1 MAATPLLLLP
11 GLMTD
16 ARVWDPL
23 IHAASAQ
30 RLIVIGQTHTADSI
44 PDLAEQ
50 AAASMPDDGPFAVA
64 GFSLG
69 GYVALEL
76 CRQQGQR
83 VAGLALIDTS
93 ARADTAEARQ
103 NRERMVAALQSGEA
117 TFAQTLAGFPPKLL
131 HGHHA
136 EDPRLVRL
144 LEGMG
149 RSTGQA
155 GFIRQQTAAM
165 HRPDS
170 RDVLKTLRC
179 PALVLCGVDD
189 QVTPPERSQEM
200 ADLMA
205 GDVELVTVPS
215 AGHMTTLEQP
225 QAVVQPFLRWLARV
239 DAVRDVESRL

>member
-30 RLIVIGQTHTADSI
+30 RLIVIGQTHTADNI
-44 PDLAEQ
+44 AELAAQ
-50 AAASMPDDGPFAVA
+50 AVASMPDGPFAVA

-76 CRQQGQR
+76 CRQAPEH

-103 NRERMVAALQSGEA
+103 NRERMVAALRSGEA
-117 TFAQTLAGFPPKLL
+117 TFARAIAGFPAKLF

-144 LEGMG
+144 LEGMA

-165 HRPDS
+165 HRQDG
-170 RDVLKTLRC
+170 RDVLKSLRC

-200 ADLMA
+200 ADLLA

-225 QAVVQPFLRWLARV
+225 QAVVQPFLRWLGKV
-239 DAVRDVESRL
+239 DAARDGESVV

>member
-23 IHAASAQ
+23 IHAAAAQ
-30 RLIVIGQTHTADSI
+30 RLIVIGQTHTADNMAE
-44 PDLAEQ
+44 LAAQ
-50 AAASMPDDGPFAVA
+50 ATASMPDGPFAVA

-76 CRQQGQR
+76 CRQLGER

-103 NRERMVAALQSGEA
+103 NRERMVAALQSGET
-117 TFAQTLAGFPPKLL
+117 TFAQTLAGFAPKLL

-165 HRPDS
+165 HRQDA
-170 RDVLKTLRC
+170 RDVLKSLRC

-200 ADLMA
+200 ADLLA

-225 QAVVQPFLRWLARV
+225 QAVVQPFLRWLVKV
-239 DAVRDVESRL
+239 DAARDEESVV